1 MSQIQLNDA
10 VWSDVE
16 DGTEALLD
24 EWLVKVGDTVSEGQ
38 VLGIA
43 ELVKTSHEITA
54 PVAGK
59 VTALKVDAQATF
71 GRGTVVAE
79 VEP

>member
-1 MSQIQLNDA
+1 MIQIQLNDS

-24 EWLVKVGDTVSEGQ
+24 EWLVKVGDTVSAGQ

-59 VTALKVDAQATF
+59 VTALNVDAQATF
-71 GRGTVVAE
+71 GRGVVVAE
-79 VEP
+79 MEP

>member
-1 MSQIQLNDA
+1 MTQIQLNDS

-24 EWLVKVGDTVSEGQ
+24 EWLVKVGDTVSAGQ
-38 VLGIA
+38 VMGIA

-54 PVAGK
+54 PISGK

-71 GRGTVVAE
+71 GRGVVVAE